1 MFRLFLRDKNDEN
14 CFLDSVVPERV
25 RSDKNRNQGAFF
37 LLSGGANDNVSELFL
52 FDVEPEHGDGAL
64 DEGCGAALGAVGGD

>member
-25 RSDKNRNQGAFF
+25 RSDKNRNRDAF
-37 LLSGGANDNVSELFL
+37 LYLV
-52 FDVEPEHGDGAL
+52 VVPMIM
-64 DEGCGAALGAVGGD
+64 

>member
-1 MFRLFLRDKNDEN
+1 MFRLFLGDKNDEN

-25 RSDKNRNQGAFF
+25 RSDKNRNRDAFLYF
-37 LLSGGANDNVSELFL
+37 VVVPMIMRVSCFY
-52 FDVEPEHGDGAL
+52 FEPEHGDGAL

>member
-25 RSDKNRNQGAFF
+25 RTDKNRTGTRFS
-37 LLSGGANDNVSELFL
+37 LLSGGADDNVSELFL
-52 FDVEPEHGDGAL
+52 FRT
-64 DEGCGAALGAVGGD
+64 